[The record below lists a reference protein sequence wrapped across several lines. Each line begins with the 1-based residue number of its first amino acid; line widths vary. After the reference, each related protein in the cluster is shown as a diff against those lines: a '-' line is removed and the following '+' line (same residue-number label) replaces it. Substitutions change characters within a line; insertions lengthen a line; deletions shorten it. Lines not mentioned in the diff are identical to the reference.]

1 MSDESRPFKGPYE
14 TQIDPKDEFGYWQVA
29 EGDGSV
35 IVSLLSHDQAEQLRL
50 ALELLELLPRI
61 ERYIEAG
68 ISMGDL
74 NESMSLH
81 AAIQALKEP
90 RP

>member
-1 MSDESRPFKGPYE
+1 MSDESRPFKGPFQVRWTPFCMPAVIGRDSE
-14 TQIDPKDEFGYWQVA
+14 IFKGQPDE
-29 EGDGSV
+29 
-35 IVSLLSHDQAEQLRL
+35 AEQIRL

>member
-61 ERYIEAG
+61 ERALDRG
-68 ISMGDL
+68 GDQGSVACL
-74 NESMSLH
+74 EVQDEIN
-81 AAIQALKEP
+81 ALKEP

>member
-50 ALELLELLPRI
+50 ALSLLELLPEI
-61 ERYIEAG
+61 EKAAHLNLSYSAL
-68 ISMGDL
+68 SDL
-74 NESMSLH
+74 RAKL
-81 AAIQALKEP
+81 AALKEP
-90 RP
+90 RT